1 MEFELSVPEGLP
13 AQTVRIEISNKF
25 DGMAD
30 GFGRRMLESFQG
42 HLGTALIPA
51 GERIV
56 ELVYHDRYLNAPLPV
71 ALLLDFVCALR
82 GVADDAWDVRQVEL
96 RVAPIP
102 EAHPSRMTP
111 SKVWHNWASN
121 EQRDQALM
129 AAFEYAGLELSLA
142 TLTKNDAIHAR
153 RVDIV
158 FASGKKLQIW
168 LDQGFSYWQVSRER
182 SVGGGLVWFPFS
194 GDLERQAES
203 IGRAA
208 FHIEGQSYPTYV
220 FLGWS

>member
-1 MEFELSVPEGLP
+1 
-13 AQTVRIEISNKF
+13 
-25 DGMAD
+25 
-30 GFGRRMLESFQG
+30 
-42 HLGTALIPA
+42 
-51 GERIV
+51 
-56 ELVYHDRYLNAPLPV
+56 
-71 ALLLDFVCALR
+71 
-82 GVADDAWDVRQVEL
+82 
-96 RVAPIP
+96 
-102 EAHPSRMTP
+102 
-111 SKVWHNWASN
+111 
-121 EQRDQALM
+121 M